1 MKKILLDTHA
11 LLWFIEGDKQLSK
24 TARIN
29 IEDPKNVVCV
39 SMISFF
45 EITIKLKLGK
55 LTLKKSLEEIYKDTL
70 SIDIKIVPI
79 SELHIFE
86 YQNIPILENHKDPF
100 DKLIIATAITENLEI
115 ITVDRKFAL
124 YGDLIKTIW

>member
-24 TARIN
+24 IARIN

-39 SMISFF
+39 SMTSFF

-55 LTLKKSLEEIYKDTL
+55 LILKKSLEEIYKDTL
-70 SIDIKIVPI
+70 SIDIKILPI

-86 YQNIPILENHKDPF
+86 YQNIPILEDHKDPF

>member
-1 MKKILLDTHA
+1 M
-11 LLWFIEGDKQLSK
+11 
-24 TARIN
+24 
-29 IEDPKNVVCV
+29 VCV
-39 SMISFF
+39 SITSFF

-70 SIDIKIVPI
+70 SIDIKILPI

-86 YQNIPILENHKDPF
+86 YQNIPILEDHKDPF

-124 YGDLIKTIW
+124 YGDLIKTI